1 MTTPTIEQIYK
12 HYSVRSYK
20 TDPVPREMVETIVA
34 AGQRASTS
42 SNMQLYSV
50 VAVSEQATR
59 NKLAELC
66 GDQAHI
72 RQAPLFLA
80 WCADVSMVHRACEL
94 RQHQHVASSM
104 ENFLVAAVD
113 VALLMQTA
121 TLAAESL
128 GLGMCYIGGIRNNPQ
143 QVIELLHLP
152 PYVMPISGMTLGWP
166 NAEPNIRPRLPLEA
180 ILHWETHDKSRE
192 DAELHAYD
200 QAMIETGIYD
210 GRQVPVPGK
219 EGEMEEYGWLEHTAR
234 RVSRPNRVHLRKVIE
249 NQGFALE

>member
-1 MTTPTIEQIYK
+1 MDCNKHLETWYAAKEQPSATEGIRYAALAAADALETLAKRIE
-12 HYSVRSYK
+12 SYNH
-20 TDPVPREMVETIVA
+20 DPQSRDNI
-34 AGQRASTS
+34 
-42 SNMQLYSV
+42 
-50 VAVSEQATR
+50 
-59 NKLAELC
+59 
-66 GDQAHI
+66 
-72 RQAPLFLA
+72 
-80 WCADVSMVHRACEL
+80 
-94 RQHQHVASSM
+94 ASS
-104 ENFLVAAVD
+104 LRIRYIPD
-113 VALLMQTA
+113 WLSVALLMQTA

-166 NAEPNIRPRLPLEA
+166 NAEPNIRPRLPLAA

-192 DAELHAYD
+192 DAALHAYD

-234 RVSRPNRVHLRKVIE
+234 RVSRPNRVHLRGVIE